1 MPAYVIVLIIISIL
15 LVFTLIAYI
24 VSNHMLTV
32 NNYRVDNA
40 PQSFNGFKICQ
51 LSDIHAKRY
60 GRNQKRFIEKIRAAS
75 PDIIVL
81 TGDYEYTDKINNTS
95 ELANGI
101 KRIAPVYYI
110 TGNHEYRSGQIEN
123 IRKVFDELG
132 FINLDETFTVI
143 TRGNDS
149 ITFAGLS
156 DLLKYADMS
165 VKNDKYHGAKN
176 EYLKQLYKI
185 DAVTKNYK
193 VLLTH
198 RPDFFEEYADTM
210 FDLVLTGHAH
220 GGFVRFPFINGLIA
234 PQQGFFPK
242 YTSGFYKRNGTSMFV
257 SRGCGGKPLRLFNR
271 PEIAVITL
279 IAD

>member
-1 MPAYVIVLIIISIL
+1 MPAYVVVPIIISAL
-15 LVFTLIAYI
+15 LIFTLIVYI

-32 NNYRVDNA
+32 NTYRVGNA
-40 PQSFNGFKICQ
+40 PYSFNGFKICQ

-60 GRNQKRFIEKIRAAS
+60 GRHQKRFIAKIRAAS

-81 TGDYEYTDKINNTS
+81 TGDYEYNDKINNTL

-101 KRIAPVYYI
+101 KHIAPVYYI
-110 TGNHEYRSGQIEN
+110 TGNHEYRSGQLSN
-123 IRKVFDELG
+123 ICKAFDELG
-132 FINLDETFTVI
+132 FMRLDETFTVI
-143 TRGNDS
+143 TRGTDS
-149 ITFAGLS
+149 ITIAGLS

-176 EYLKQLYKI
+176 EYLKQLYKT
-185 DAVTKNYK
+185 DTVTKNYK
-193 VLLTH
+193 ILLTH
-198 RPDFFEEYADTM
+198 RPDFFEEYTDTM

-220 GGFVRFPFINGLIA
+220 GGLVRFPFINGLIA

-242 YTSGFYKRNGTSMFV
+242 YTSGFYKKNRTLMFV
-257 SRGCGGKPLRLFNR
+257 SRGCGGMPLRFFNR
-271 PEIAVITL
+271 PEIAVITF